1 MSRFGRKELFAFL
14 FLSTIW
20 SGNWLVIR
28 IGLRDLPPLRFAG
41 MRMVLACLLLLPLAL
56 RARLRPADREAGWI
70 AVVGLLQLGIS
81 YGCVY
86 TAEQWID
93 SGLAALIFSTFPIWV
108 GILGHFRLRD
118 EPMTLKTAAAAVLGV
133 SGVAVLQAPAIARA
147 GSVDARHLLI
157 GTGLVITGAVA
168 SAVASISVKKHLSA
182 VSPPM
187 SVFGQAVVAAVFLLS
202 LSALFER
209 GLPWRW
215 TPPSIAALAYLG
227 IVGTMTFIGSQWLV
241 ARVPVPVIGAFPL
254 LSTVLAITWGVAFG
268 REGFSA
274 RTAAGAALIL
284 TGVVLAVSAQ
294 AGRAGRPATPPA
306 PARTS

>member
-1 MSRFGRKELFAFL
+1 MSRFGKKELFAFL

-28 IGLRDLPPLRFAG
+28 IGLRDLPPLRFSG
-41 MRMVLACLLLLPLAL
+41 LRMVLACALLLPLAL
-56 RARLRPADREAGWI
+56 RTRMRPPRREMGWI
-70 AVVGLLQLGIS
+70 AVAGLLQLGVS

-108 GILGHFRLRD
+108 GILGHFRLPD
-118 EPMTLKTAAAAVLGV
+118 EPMTIRTAAAAVLGV

-147 GSVDARHLLI
+147 GSVDALHLFA
-157 GTGLVITGAVA
+157 GTGLVLTGAVA
-168 SAVASISVKKHLSA
+168 SAIASITVKKHLAA
-182 VSPPM
+182 VSPPL
-187 SVFGQAVVAAVFLLS
+187 SVLGQAVVAAVFLLT
-202 LSALFER
+202 LSVLFER
-209 GLPWRW
+209 SLPWRW
-215 TPPSIAALAYLG
+215 TPSSSAALAYLG

-268 REGFSA
+268 RESFSA
-274 RTAAGAALIL
+274 RSAAGAALIL

-294 AGRAGRPATPPA
+294 ARAAVRAASHA
-306 PARTS
+306 PLRAP

>member
-1 MSRFGRKELFAFL
+1 MSRFGRKELLAFL

-20 SGNWLVIR
+20 SGNWLIIR
-28 IGLRDLPPLRFAG
+28 IGLRDLPPLRFSG
-41 MRMVLACLLLLPLAL
+41 LRMVIACALLLPLAL
-56 RARLRPADREAGWI
+56 RTRLRPSRREAGWI
-70 AVVGLLQLGIS
+70 AAAGLLQLGVS

-93 SGLAALIFSTFPIWV
+93 SGLAALVFSTFPIWV
-108 GILGHFRLRD
+108 GILGHFRLPD
-118 EPMTLKTAAAAVLGV
+118 EPMTLRTAAAAVLGV

-147 GSVDARHLLI
+147 GSVDAVHLLA
-157 GTGLVITGAVA
+157 GTALVLTGAVA
-168 SAVASISVKKHLSA
+168 SAIASITVKKHLAA
-182 VSPPM
+182 VSPPL

-202 LSALFER
+202 LSTLFER

-215 TPPSIAALAYLG
+215 TASSAAALAYLG

-254 LSTVLAITWGVAFG
+254 LSTVLAITWGVSFG
-268 REGFSA
+268 RESFSA

-294 AGRAGRPATPPA
+294 ARSASRAAAPA
-306 PARTS
+306 PAGTS